1 VEQGSSGFD
10 NADVNPSVV
19 EPVNLLA
26 PAANAD
32 QNAAGSGSSIGNG
45 PAVDRPYGKKVHYL
59 KPKGLGSAKESKG
72 LLVIS
77 KKGTLGYIARHNMQ
91 RGNAARFVIR
101 TFVGDDK
108 PFAKKDLN
116 VVGVSPGKY
125 SDRGCSFLDMAYMMA
140 TTPTHSGNTR
150 HYLRVIV
157 NGNPG
162 VFF

>member
-1 VEQGSSGFD
+1 MEQGSSGFD

-32 QNAAGSGSSIGNG
+32 QNAAGSGSSIGNS
-45 PAVDRPYGKKVHYL
+45 PAVDRPYGKKVQYL

-77 KKGTLGYIARHNMQ
+77 KKGTLGYIVRQNMQ
-91 RGNAARFVIR
+91 RGSAARFVIR

-108 PFAKKDLN
+108 LFAKKDLN
-116 VVGVSPGKY
+116 AVGIAPGK
-125 SDRGCSFLDMAYMMA
+125 
-140 TTPTHSGNTR
+140 
-150 HYLRVIV
+150 
-157 NGNPG
+157 
-162 VFF
+162 